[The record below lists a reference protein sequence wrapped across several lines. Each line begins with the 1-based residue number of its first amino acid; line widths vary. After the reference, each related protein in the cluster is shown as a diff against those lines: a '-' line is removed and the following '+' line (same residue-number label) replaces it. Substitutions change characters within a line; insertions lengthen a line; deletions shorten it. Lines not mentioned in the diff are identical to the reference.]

1 MCWSRYFCLCHL
13 GGKFG
18 DALILTDLDVEL
30 CTHFVYK
37 PFVLFL
43 MQHLPDNI
51 PPSSSVTSSPEA
63 AFIPIEE
70 TIRLFEQSPVAI
82 GLLKG
87 PDMIISA
94 GNDAMFKMWGKGK
107 EIQGKRLGLVMPEI
121 LEQGFGE
128 ILDAVY
134 KTGIS
139 YSDYES
145 KTYQIKNGVPDE
157 GYYTFNY
164 TPYFDKDGHTSGVI
178 VTAVEVTPRALLN
191 QRIAESESHY
201 RRLIEGSPVAM
212 YVCDKNGFVTQF
224 NNAATNLFGR
234 ELEPGKDRW
243 TGAWKILH
251 PDGQLLSPEQCQM
264 AIALK
269 EGVIPEEKELV
280 FQRPDGSIRTVIEH
294 PQIFL
299 TAKGESTG
307 GINVVMDITERK
319 LAEKDTANL
328 AAIIQSTDD
337 AIISKTLDGTIL
349 SWNKAAERLF
359 GYTEQESI
367 GTPVT
372 KLFPPDR
379 IEEEALIIEL
389 IKKGEH
395 VEHFDTVRVK
405 KNGEPV
411 DISLTISPLKD
422 STGKIIGASKIA
434 RDITAQKI
442 LHDALQESE
451 QKFRE
456 LVMHAPVGITILK
469 GNEFV
474 IETAN
479 ETYLQIV
486 DKTQEEAIGK
496 KLFDVLPE
504 VTEAVEPLLTSIMKT
519 GIPYYGNEFKV
530 NLRRHG
536 GTDTTYFNFVYQ
548 PVKEQDGSISS
559 IIVVANEVT
568 RQVEAKHALAESE
581 KEFRRMVMQ
590 SPIAMTIFRGKDF
603 IIEMANVEMFANI
616 WHREE
621 KDIIGRKALEVF
633 PELNDQKYP
642 ALLHHVMTTG
652 QPHRENESIAFVQW
666 QDGMKK
672 FYLDFEYAPLF
683 ETDGMISGI
692 MITVNDVT
700 EKVEARQK
708 VEDAEARLRLAAEGT
723 GLATWDLNLE
733 SNTIIYTPRLA
744 EIFGF
749 DRPAILSFE
758 ELRNRIHPAD
768 LKNIVIPA
776 FRVAM
781 ETSVYYYEA
790 RVIWPDNSIH
800 WIRTHGTVI
809 FDQHKKPLR
818 MLGTV
823 RDATE
828 QKTASRILEES
839 EQRLNIAL
847 EATEL
852 GTWEL
857 NLFTREPTYSPR
869 YLQILGFE
877 ENDQPEHIALLERIH
892 PDDRLKRDKAM
903 SEALKTGRLDIEMRI
918 MQFQKEMRWIRARGK
933 LFYNKEGVAE
943 RMMGTLQDI
952 TEQKLAFNSLRESEE
967 RFKTVADSAPVMIW
981 MSGSDKFLD
990 FFNATWLEFTGHTI
1004 DQERGEGWQQGVH
1017 PDDIVNCLDVYNKA
1031 FEEKIPFYTEYRLRR
1046 HDGVYRWISDNAVPR
1061 YSDGIFIG
1069 FISACMDIDD
1079 EKRFNQRLQQSELLF
1094 KTISNVSPVGLW
1106 MTNEKGENTFVNE
1119 TWVNWTG
1126 IDLGDHHQYGWLE
1139 SLLAADR
1146 EVTIHLYT
1154 KRAATRDKFAAEFR
1168 FKRPD
1173 GSVRWAFSEGYPYYD
1188 PSGNFAGYA
1197 GSVTDITERKQD
1209 EILKNEFLAVASH
1222 ELKTPITSIK
1232 AYVQLLASTYQK
1244 TDDAFLKNAL
1254 AKVENQVNKM
1264 SKLVVDFLNLS
1275 KIEAD
1280 KVVLQKERF
1289 LLNELL
1295 DEAISDIQL
1304 VSPGYFI
1311 SIEKPAT
1318 PVWIEADRE
1327 KIMQVLANLLN
1338 NAVKYSPDD
1347 KEIKLTLVQEGRE
1360 AVVTIEDKGIGIRPG
1375 EQSRIFQR
1383 FYRSNPNNIKV
1394 SGFGIGLY
1402 ISAEIIRRHEGQI
1415 AVRENQGKGSCFYF
1429 RLPVVEK

>member
-1 MCWSRYFCLCHL
+1 
-13 GGKFG
+13 
-18 DALILTDLDVEL
+18 
-30 CTHFVYK
+30 
-37 PFVLFL
+37 
-43 MQHLPDNI
+43 MQYRPDNI
-51 PPSSSVTSSPEA
+51 PPSSVTSNPETTFTSA
-63 AFIPIEE
+63 EE
-70 TIRLFEQSPVAI
+70 TVRLFEQSPVAI
-82 GLLKG
+82 GLLTG
-87 PDMIISA
+87 PDMIISS
-94 GNDAMFKMWGKGK
+94 GNEAMFKMWGKGK
-107 EIQGKRLGLVMPEI
+107 DIQGKKLADVMPEI

-145 KTYQIKNGVPDE
+145 KTYQVRNGIPDE

-164 TPYFDKDGHTSGVI
+164 TPYIDKNGVICGVI

-191 QRIAESESHY
+191 RRIAESESHY

-212 YVCDKNGFVTQF
+212 YVCDKDGVVTQF
-224 NNAATNLFGR
+224 NKAATDLFGR

-243 TGAWKILH
+243 TGAWKIID
-251 PDGQLLSPEQCQM
+251 PEGQLLSPGQCQM

-269 EGVIPEEKELV
+269 ERVIPEKKELV

-294 PQIFL
+294 PQVFL
-299 TAKGESTG
+299 TENGELTG
-307 GINVVMDITERK
+307 GINVVIDITERK

-337 AIISKTLDGTIL
+337 AIISKNLEGIIL
-349 SWNKAAERLF
+349 TWNKAAEKLF
-359 GYTEQESI
+359 GYTELESI
-367 GTPVT
+367 GTPIT

-379 IEEEALIIEL
+379 IREEAVIMDL

-395 VEHFDTVRVK
+395 IEHFDTVRIK

-422 STGKIIGASKIA
+422 SSGKIIGASKIA

-456 LVMHAPVGITILK
+456 LVMYAPVGITILK
-469 GNEFV
+469 GDEFI

-486 DKTQEEAIGK
+486 DKIREEFVGK

-504 VTEAVEPLLTSIMKT
+504 VKETVEPLLKSILKT
-519 GIPYYGNEFKV
+519 GSPYYGNEFKL

-536 GTDTTYFNFVYQ
+536 GTETTYFNFVYQ
-548 PVKEQDGSISS
+548 PIKEQNGSISS
-559 IIVVANEVT
+559 IVVVANEVT
-568 RQVEAKHALAESE
+568 RQVEGKHALAESE

-590 SPIAMTIFRGKDF
+590 SPIAMTIFRGKDL
-603 IIEMANVEMFANI
+603 IIEMANEAMFANI
-616 WHREE
+616 WHRTEE
-621 KDIIGRKALEVF
+621 DIIGRKVLDVF

-642 ALLHHVMTTG
+642 ALLHHVMRTG
-652 QPHRENESIAFVQW
+652 RSYRENESIAFVQW
-666 QDGMKK
+666 ADGMKK

-683 ETDGMISGI
+683 ETDGAVSGI

-723 GLATWDLNLE
+723 GLATWDLNLQTNE
-733 SNTIIYTPRLA
+733 IIYTPRLA

-749 DRPAILSFE
+749 DKPSVLSFDE
-758 ELRNRIHPAD
+758 FRNRIHPAD
-768 LKNIVIPA
+768 IKNIVAPA
-776 FRVAM
+776 FRAAM
-781 ETSVYYYEA
+781 ETGVYYYEA
-790 RVIWPDNSIH
+790 RVIWPDQSIR

-809 FDQHKKPLR
+809 FDQDKKPSR

-823 RDATE
+823 RDSTE

-857 NLFTREPTYSPR
+857 NLITREPTYSPR

-877 ENDQPEHIALLERIH
+877 ENENPNHADLLERIH
-892 PDDRLKRDKAM
+892 PDDLPGRDKAM
-903 SEALKTGRLDIEMRI
+903 AEALKTGRLDIEMRVVHP
-918 MQFQKEMRWIRARGK
+918 QKEIRWIRARGK

-952 TEQKLAFNSLRESEE
+952 TEQKLAFNSLQESEE

-990 FFNATWLEFTGHTI
+990 FFNARWLEFTGHTI
-1004 DQERGEGWQQGVH
+1004 EQERGEGWQHGVH
-1017 PDDIVNCLDVYNKA
+1017 PDDLVHCLDVYNTA
-1031 FEEKIPFYTEYRLRR
+1031 FEKQTPFYTEYRLRR
-1046 HDGVYRWISDNAVPR
+1046 YDGIYRWISDNAVPR
-1061 YSDGIFIG
+1061 YNDGVFIG

-1106 MTNEKGENTFVNE
+1106 MTNEKGENTFVND
-1119 TWVNWTG
+1119 TWVRWTG
-1126 IDLGDHHQYGWLE
+1126 IDLSRHHQYGWLD
-1139 SLLAADR
+1139 SLLEADR
-1146 EVTIHLYT
+1146 EVTIHTYA
-1154 KRAATRDKFAAEFR
+1154 KKAAAREKFAAEFR

-1173 GSVRWAFSEGYPYYD
+1173 GSVRWAVSEGYPYYD

-1197 GSVTDITERKQD
+1197 GSVTDISERKQD

-1232 AYVQLLASTYQK
+1232 AYAQLLANTYQK
-1244 TDDAFLKNAL
+1244 TDDVFLKNAL

-1264 SKLVVDFLNLS
+1264 SKLVGDFLNLS

-1289 LLNELL
+1289 VLNELL
-1295 DEAISDIQL
+1295 DEAVSDIRL

-1311 SIEKPAT
+1311 TIETPDY

-1338 NAVKYSPDD
+1338 NAVKYSPGE
-1347 KEIKLTLVQEGRE
+1347 KEVKLTLVREGEE
-1360 AVVTIEDKGIGIRPG
+1360 AVVTVEDKGMGIKPG
-1375 EQSRIFQR
+1375 EQDRIFQR

-1402 ISAEIIRRHEGQI
+1402 ISAEIVRRHEGQI
-1415 AVRENQGKGSCFYF
+1415 GVKENQDKGSCFYF